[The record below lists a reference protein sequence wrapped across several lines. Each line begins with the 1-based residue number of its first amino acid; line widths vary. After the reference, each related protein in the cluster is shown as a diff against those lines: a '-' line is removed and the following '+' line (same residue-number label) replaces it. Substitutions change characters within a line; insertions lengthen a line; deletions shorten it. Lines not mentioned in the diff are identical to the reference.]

1 MCCKEMS
8 IIMNLRQNKIQSGS
22 SIYFAEDN
30 WNIEDL
36 VLKENEILI
45 NRPCFPCRGQN
56 NSVNAQDEQGFKYRQ
71 NKTTTK
77 GLERW
82 QCIRKNKGCVCTVF
96 IRGGIII
103 FQRNEH
109 NHTVQDYRVLKKF

>member
-1 MCCKEMS
+1 
-8 IIMNLRQNKIQSGS
+8 MNLRQNKIQSGS